1 MSDTTASVFVR
12 GDLVAE
18 RPAPV
23 KTTGFIGFLRTR
35 LFNSPTNILLTIVS
49 ALLLWFTVI
58 PALKFLLV
66 DAVWTGKDRTACL
79 AENAGH
85 VVGACWPFIQAKFT
99 QFIYGFYPEAERWR
113 VNLTFILAAI
123 LLLPLLIPRLP
134 AKGLNAGLFF
144 GAFPVVAFFLL
155 HGGGLDGLG
164 VSWTAGLLSGFNDS
178 IGDGGRKLAVAG
190 ENTAVIGPL
199 LWLLGKLIVLVST
212 MISWLLL
219 PLTWLRDQIQSFGR
233 PVWADFVLSAI
244 IACGLVFWLGAGIYW
259 IESFFFPLDGLRL
272 LVLPL
277 ACVASVMPL
286 VFGGVHVLSY
296 SAAPMFKLHFLIA
309 NIAYGLFAIAALH
322 AILMLMV
329 EKRLQN
335 MRGTATRHTS
345 NSWVSSWLDTLPP
358 LLTLEKL
365 LFRLISAGFV
375 LLTLTLISG
384 VAFNEQLVDK
394 AFKLDHKTVFAI
406 LSWLMFGALLFAMVD
421 YFPGDPWIPTPDMLV
436 RRSSA
441 RRRKPDIV

>member
-1 MSDTTASVFVR
+1 MDIVLYA
-12 GDLVAE
+12 
-18 RPAPV
+18 
-23 KTTGFIGFLRTR
+23 
-35 LFNSPTNILLTIVS
+35 LT
-49 ALLLWFTVI
+49 ALL
-58 PALKFLLV
+58 
-66 DAVWTGKDRTACL
+66 
-79 AENAGH
+79 
-85 VVGACWPFIQAKFT
+85 
-99 QFIYGFYPEAERWR
+99 YG
-113 VNLTFILAAI
+113 
-123 LLLPLLIPRLP
+123 
-134 AKGLNAGLFF
+134 G
-144 GAFPVVAFFLL
+144 
-155 HGGGLDGLG
+155 
-164 VSWTAGLLSGFNDS
+164 
-178 IGDGGRKLAVAG
+178 LAVAG
-190 ENTAVIGPL
+190 WRAHRHTAVGPAL
-199 LWLLGKLIVLVST
+199 AGMPAGARLGGAMESGRASKASGMSSMGRVLLGVA
-212 MISWLLL
+212 LLL
-219 PLTWLRDQIQSFGR
+219 HGVLLHTTIFPQNAMVFGF
-233 PVWADFVLSAI
+233 AFALSAM
-244 IACGLVFWLGAGIYW
+244 FWLGAGIYW

-286 VFGGVHVLSY
+286 IFGGVRVLPY

-335 MRGTATRHTS
+335 MRGTLTRHTS

-406 LSWLMFGALLFAMVD
+406 LSWVMFGALL
-421 YFPGDPWIPTPDMLV
+421 T
-436 RRSSA
+436 A
-441 RRRKPDIV
+441 RRVSGWRGRAALRWVLASFVALLLAYVGSRFVFEVLLHRAVV

>member
-1 MSDTTASVFVR
+1 MDIVLYA
-12 GDLVAE
+12 
-18 RPAPV
+18 
-23 KTTGFIGFLRTR
+23 
-35 LFNSPTNILLTIVS
+35 LT
-49 ALLLWFTVI
+49 ALL
-58 PALKFLLV
+58 
-66 DAVWTGKDRTACL
+66 
-79 AENAGH
+79 
-85 VVGACWPFIQAKFT
+85 
-99 QFIYGFYPEAERWR
+99 YG
-113 VNLTFILAAI
+113 
-123 LLLPLLIPRLP
+123 
-134 AKGLNAGLFF
+134 G
-144 GAFPVVAFFLL
+144 
-155 HGGGLDGLG
+155 
-164 VSWTAGLLSGFNDS
+164 
-178 IGDGGRKLAVAG
+178 LAVAG
-190 ENTAVIGPL
+190 WRAHRHTAVEPAFVGVPAGAHL
-199 LWLLGKLIVLVST
+199 AAGMESGRASKASGMSSMGRVLLGVA
-212 MISWLLL
+212 LLL
-219 PLTWLRDQIQSFGR
+219 HGVLLHTTIFPQNAMVFGF
-233 PVWADFVLSAI
+233 AFALSAM
-244 IACGLVFWLGAGIYW
+244 FWLGAGIYW

-286 VFGGVHVLSY
+286 IFGGVRVLSY

-329 EKRLQN
+329 ERRLQN

-406 LSWLMFGALLFAMVD
+406 LSWLMFGALL
-421 YFPGDPWIPTPDMLV
+421 T
-436 RRSSA
+436 A
-441 RRRKPDIV
+441 RRVSGWRGRAALRWVLASFLALLLAYVGSRFVFEVLLHRAVV